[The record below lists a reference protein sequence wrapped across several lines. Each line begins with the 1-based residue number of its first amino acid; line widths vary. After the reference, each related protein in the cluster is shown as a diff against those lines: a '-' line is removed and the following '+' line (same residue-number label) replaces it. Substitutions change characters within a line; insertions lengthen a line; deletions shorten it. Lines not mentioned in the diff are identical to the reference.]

1 MIKITISKMLE
12 EVMNDIVSIDAIQAS
27 VLTSNNGL
35 MIAQKINSYNIDA
48 GTIAALVA
56 MLTRSAVHTAKELN
70 KGNIEYLLLNAQKG
84 KIIIIKADPNSILT
98 TLTDTDANISLIIA
112 EMKKA
117 REKIINIFAKV

>member
-1 MIKITISKMLE
+1 MLE